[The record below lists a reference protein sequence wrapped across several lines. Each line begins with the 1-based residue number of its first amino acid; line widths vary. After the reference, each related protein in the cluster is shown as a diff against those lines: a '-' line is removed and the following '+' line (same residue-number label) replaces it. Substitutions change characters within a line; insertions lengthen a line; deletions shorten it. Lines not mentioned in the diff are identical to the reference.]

1 VVAEVVE
8 DPNTLASLTEL
19 GCEFAQGYFLGRPR
33 QADLI
38 GADFRQNSLV

>member
-1 VVAEVVE
+1 MVAEGVE

-33 QADLI
+33 QADLV
-38 GADFRQNSLV
+38 GADFRQSSLL